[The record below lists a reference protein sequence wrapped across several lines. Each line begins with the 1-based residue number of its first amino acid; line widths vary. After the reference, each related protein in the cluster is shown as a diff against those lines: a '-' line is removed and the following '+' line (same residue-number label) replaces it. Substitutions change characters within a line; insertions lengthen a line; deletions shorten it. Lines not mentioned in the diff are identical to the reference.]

1 MPHEAFVI
9 RYRSDVLGSGRNV
22 FAFRNGFDA
31 NLVKNNMYPD
41 VRISNVNKKVYLLE
55 KKKKMELVVP
65 PVRVESVDFE
75 SFYHKTRING
85 LELNLVEFV
94 IDDHAK
100 LLIVSSSAMPE
111 LDELELKDVKYNIE
125 QLFKK

>member
-94 IDDHAK
+94 